1 MTETCGPH
9 TIDDMRRDLPVHL
22 RGSFGKSVPGLEHKV
37 IDPTTGERLA
47 AGASGEICVRG
58 YSVMQGLYKVERE
71 AAFDG
76 EGFYHTGDRGRFDDG
91 GNLFFE
97 GRLGEL
103 IKTGGANVSPRE
115 VELALETVEGVK
127 EAYVV
132 GIPDP
137 DRGEKVVAAVVV
149 RAGAVLTTAQ
159 ILAAVAKDLSA
170 YKVPREILLYDRSA
184 LPFTDTGKIDKRS
197 LQALIAVRLTGSS

>member
-9 TIDDMRRDLPVHL
+9 TIDDMRRDLPEQL
-22 RGSFGKSVPGLEHKV
+22 RGSFGRSVPGLEHKV

-47 AGASGEICVRG
+47 AGESGEICVKG

-76 EGFYHTGDRGRFDDG
+76 DGFYHTGDRGYFDGD

-97 GRLGEL
+97 GRLGDL

-115 VELALETVEGVK
+115 VELALETIEGVK

-137 DRGEKVVAAVVV
+137 DRGQKVVAAVVV
-149 RAGAVLTTAQ
+149 RTDAVLTKEQ
-159 ILAAVAKDLSA
+159 IFAAVAKDLSA
-170 YKVPREILLYDRSA
+170 YKVPREILFYDRSA

-197 LQALIAVRLTGSS
+197 LQALVAARLTRSD